1 MTIGFTPAAIAFYEG
16 LESDNS
22 RDWWLAHKAEWERE
36 VREPMAELTDALAEE
51 FGEAKLFRP
60 NRDVRFSLD
69 KSPYKTHQGA
79 FVSAQQGI
87 GFYVEISADG
97 LRTGGGFRA
106 HSGGQTQRMRRA
118 IDADHTGGEL
128 ISLLESLRASG
139 YEVVSDHV
147 RTTPKGYRADHP
159 RIEALRFKDLMLI
172 TAHGAPA
179 WLGTERVLDAV
190 ATSWRQVRP
199 LVEWATA
206 HVGRP

>member
-1 MTIGFTPAAIAFYEG
+1 MTTGFSPAAIAFYEA
-16 LESDNS
+16 LEADNS

-36 VREPMAELTDALAEE
+36 VREPMTELTDALAEE

-60 NRDVRFSLD
+60 NRDIRFSLD

-79 FVSAQQGI
+79 FVAVEQGI

-97 LRTGGGFRA
+97 LRSGGGFRA

-118 IDADHTGGEL
+118 IDSGSAGEEL
-128 ISLLESLRASG
+128 VSLLGSLRAAG
-139 YEVVSDHV
+139 YEVVSDQV
-147 RTTPKGYRADHP
+147 RTAPRGYRTDHP

-172 TAHGAPA
+172 TAHGTPG
-179 WLGTERVLDAV
+179 WLGTDRLVDEVR
-190 ATSWRQVRP
+190 TSWRLVRP
-199 LVEWATA
+199 LVAWATI